1 MADTTNKELISF
13 DDFKHVDLRAGTID
27 RAEDFPEARTPAYTP
42 AYKIWADFGP
52 EIGTLKSSAQVTDL
66 YTKEELEGR
75 QILGVVNFPDKQIGP
90 LMSEFL
96 VCGFRRP
103 EDGAVVL
110 ASVEREV
117 PNGTR
122 LS

>member
-13 DDFKHVDLRAGTID
+13 DDFERVDLRAGTID
-27 RAEDFPEARTPAYTP
+27 RAEDFPEARTPAY
-42 AYKIWADFGP
+42 KIWADFGP
-52 EIGTLKSSAQVTDL
+52 EIGTLKSSARVTDL

-103 EDGAVVL
+103 EGGAVVP